1 MPTNPDSDEVDE
13 IVTAWIRE
21 RPDIDFAPLGVLSRV
36 FRLARRLN
44 IARKQAFQAAELEPW
59 EWDVLSALRRA
70 GAPYELNPKELLAQ
84 NLVTS
89 GTMSNRIARLEK
101 RGLISRQVDPNDRR
115 NIPVKL
121 TKAGLA
127 QVDIAV
133 EHLMRHEQELL
144 AGMNDAELQELA
156 GLLRKLS
163 LHF

>member
-1 MPTNPDSDEVDE
+1 M
-13 IVTAWIRE
+13 
-21 RPDIDFAPLGVLSRV
+21 GVGC
-36 FRLARRLN
+36 
-44 IARKQAFQAAELEPW
+44 P
-59 EWDVLSALRRA
+59 SALRRA

-121 TKAGLA
+121 TKTGLV

-144 AGMNDAELQELA
+144 AGMNDAELKELA
-156 GLLRKLS
+156 DLLRKLS